1 MEQQYGVRPKT
12 LQGGAKDM
20 KEVNDWV
27 SQETSNNVQR
37 FLAKPL
43 PRNSFI
49 HTVSAAHFKGGQPC
63 WRNPGGWGGGGGLV
77 FLSPLTSAS
86 PEQGSGRL
94 ASALM
99 TR

>member
-63 WRNPGGWGGGGGLV
+63 WRNPGGWGGWCFSPHSPV
-77 FLSPLTSAS
+77 FLLNREVDDSL
-86 PEQGSGRL
+86 RH
-94 ASALM
+94 
-99 TR
+99 